1 MLGTGFLSEVMKLCA
16 MDCGDGCTVLNTLKT
31 TELYVM
37 NGRIVRCVNYI
48 SVRCLKMIGETGCGT
63 WGNSGYHLHV
73 LSVILKLLA

>member
-1 MLGTGFLSEVMKLCA
+1 MAMKLSA
-16 MDCGDGCTVLNTLKT
+16 IDRGDGCTVLNTLKT

-37 NGRIVRCVNYI
+37 HGRIVRYVNYI

-63 WGNSGYHLHV
+63 RGNSVFHLHV